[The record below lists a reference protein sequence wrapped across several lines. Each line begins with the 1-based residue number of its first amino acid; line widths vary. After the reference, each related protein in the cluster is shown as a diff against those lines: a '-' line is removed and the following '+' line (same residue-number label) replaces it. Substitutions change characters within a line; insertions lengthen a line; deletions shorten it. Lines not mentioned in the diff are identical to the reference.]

1 MNNNILALV
10 FLMAGTLLTTTAV
23 TIVPAAYAGNE
34 NEAEDESQA
43 ALTDCDENEVERAGF
58 DCVAIAEA
66 DIESDGGGGGGE
78 PRVVLLCHVSASGE
92 EQQMSFVLPQQQS
105 AFDAHEDHDG
115 PLGEQAGPDYL
126 GECDGRSNV

>member
-1 MNNNILALV
+1 MNNNILALF
-10 FLMAGTLLTTTAV
+10 FLMAGTLLTTAV
-23 TIVPAAYAGNE
+23 TTMGVPAAYAGNE

-66 DIESDGGGGGGE
+66 DIESDGGGE
-78 PRVVLLCHVSASGE
+78 SRVVLLCHVSASGE